1 MADFSLPV
9 KGSVVAVMP
18 TQSECFVAT
27 FLFAVILGLSIPSVK
42 RICVRCYPGL
52 RHASIKRICVRC
64 YPGLRH
70 AFVKRFFIRS
80 YPSVNATL
88 H

>member
-27 FLFAVILGLSIPSVK
+27 FLFAVILGLRIPSVK

-64 YPGLRH
+64 YP
-70 AFVKRFFIRS
+70 FIYLWLYIRQS
-80 YPSVNATL
+80 IQIYDS
-88 H
+88 

>member
-1 MADFSLPV
+1 MADFSLPG

-52 RHASIKRICVRC
+52 C
-64 YPGLRH
+64 H

-80 YPSVNATL
+80 YPSMNVTL
-88 H
+88 Y